1 MKITKAQLKQIIKEE
16 LETVLSE
23 NSAITR
29 EGIGDMFRQVGRDF
43 VGKLKTAQEMSHLVN
58 RLVNMQ
64 TDYMPGSKEFFGA
77 SEHLIGLLKAHG
89 VDWMRPSAGGTRIV
103 DADELKRVIDAYK
116 DDPSGQFEAFD
127 SAMRSLKNALDAYIR
142 GEKL

>member
-1 MKITKAQLKQIIKEE
+1 MKITKTQLKQIIKEE
-16 LETVLSE
+16 LGTVLSE

-43 VGKLKTAQEMSHLVN
+43 VGKLKTAQEMRHLVN
-58 RLVNMQ
+58 RLVNMP
-64 TDYMPGSKEFFGA
+64 DYMPGGNKFFGT
-77 SEHLIGLLKAHG
+77 SEQLLGLLKAHG
-89 VDWMRPSAGGTRIV
+89 VDWMRPQADGEQIIDV
-103 DADELKRVIDAYK
+103 DELSKIIEAYK
-116 DDPSGQFEAFD
+116 ENPSGQHEAFD

>member
-1 MKITKAQLKQIIKEE
+1 MKLTKRQLRKIIKEE

-43 VGKLKTAQEMSHLVN
+43 VGKLKDAQEMRHLVA
-58 RLVNMQ
+58 RLVDD
-64 TDYMPGSKEFFGA
+64 TPRSDKFFGNA
-77 SEHLIGLLKAHG
+77 ENLLGSLRAHG
-89 VDWMRPSAGGTRIV
+89 VDWMRPAAGGVEIV
-103 DADELKRVIDAYK
+103 DHKELRRVIEAYK
-116 DDPSGQFEAFD
+116 EDPFGQYENFQT
-127 SAMRSLKNALDAYIR
+127 AMLKLKNALDAYIR